1 MDPYRYDESMR
12 RDGVRT
18 IAGVDE
24 AGRGP
29 LAGPVVAAAVILQ
42 PGLKIEGLRDS
53 KTVPEKE
60 RRAIFEE
67 ILCSDSFIGLGI
79 SEAQTIDRVNI
90 LEATRL
96 AMVAAVRDLP
106 KEPDMLII
114 DAVKL
119 PSLPIRQFSPV
130 KGDSLSASIAASSI
144 VAKVVRDSIMLH
156 YHGLYPEFGF
166 HRHKGY
172 ATREHLEV
180 LKNRGPC
187 PIHRRSFSGVK
198 TLALPF

>member
-1 MDPYRYDESMR
+1 M
-12 RDGVRT
+12 
-18 IAGVDE
+18 AGVDE

-42 PGLKIEGLRDS
+42 PGLRIEGLRDS

-60 RRAIFEE
+60 RETIFEE
-67 ILCSDSFIGLGI
+67 ILCSDSLIGLGV

-106 KEPDMLII
+106 VEPNMLII

-119 PSLPIRQFSPV
+119 PSLHIRQFSPV

-156 YHGLYPEFGF
+156 YHRLYPEFGF

-172 ATREHLEV
+172 ATREHLEA

-187 PIHRRSFSGVK
+187 PIHRRSFSRVK
-198 TLALPF
+198 TLELPF